1 MEAWDRL
8 RDIFQDNQHSRA
20 LSLEQEFSTTSMENS
35 PNASSYCQHL
45 KSLADELKNV
55 RALVSDSRMVL
66 HLTGGLT
73 RAYRGAGTLIHQSN
87 MLPPFYKARST
98 HVLKEIGIEKEAA
111 TESSMVAASSDD
123 SSGHLTNIGQMK
135 SKYSSSLNNK
145 RNLLGE
151 APVLVKL

>member
-1 MEAWDRL
+1 
-8 RDIFQDNQHSRA
+8 
-20 LSLEQEFSTTSMENS
+20 
-35 PNASSYCQHL
+35 
-45 KSLADELKNV
+45 
-55 RALVSDSRMVL
+55 MVL
-66 HLTGGLT
+66 QLVGGLT

-87 MLPPFYKARST
+87 TLPPFYKARST

-145 RNLLGE
+145 RNLLG
-151 APVLVKL
+151 